1 MSSPNTQPATQP
13 PAHPVRSLIARL
25 LRPRPFYLFSVAI
38 GLCVYVLTHGQH
50 SMFRVLAGSDAFFF
64 CFLVY
69 VLGYGV
75 RLRAD
80 DLRRRHRGEKLGF
93 TMMLL
98 SAAFA
103 VVLSLVAV
111 FTLLNHPHSEGTLFP
126 IFAISSVPLSW
137 AMVQAMAAHVY
148 TRLYYSEHRTGV
160 PEGGLAFPG
169 GGLPGGIEFLYFAL
183 TIGTSA
189 SVSDVA
195 VVSRDLRIATMI
207 HSLVSFTFN
216 TVLIAVA
223 VNAAMTL
230 A

>member
-1 MSSPNTQPATQP
+1 MPHKKADPP
-13 PAHPVRSLIARL
+13 KPAHRGLIASLARVQ
-25 LRPRPFYLFSVAI
+25 RPRVFYLFSVSVGVA
-38 GLCVYVLTHGQH
+38 VYMLTQGQH
-50 SMFRVLAGSDAFFF
+50 NMFRVLAASDAFFT

-69 VLGYGV
+69 VMGYGV
-75 RLRAD
+75 RLTAE

-93 TMMLL
+93 TLMLL

-103 VVLSLVAV
+103 VVLSLIAV

-137 AMVQAMAAHVY
+137 AMVQAMAAHSY
-148 TRLYYSEHRTGV
+148 TRLYYSEHRTGE

-169 GGLPGGIEFLYFAL
+169 GILPGGVEFVYFAMA
-183 TIGTSA
+183 IGTSA
-189 SVSDVA
+189 TVSDVS

-207 HSLVSFTFN
+207 HSMVSFSFN
-216 TVLIAVA
+216 TVLIAIA